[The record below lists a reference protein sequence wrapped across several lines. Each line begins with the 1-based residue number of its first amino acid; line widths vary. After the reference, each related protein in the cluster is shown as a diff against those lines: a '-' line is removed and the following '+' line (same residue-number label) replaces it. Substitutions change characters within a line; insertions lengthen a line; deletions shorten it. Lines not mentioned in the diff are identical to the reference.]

1 MRVRSGHGA
10 PGRRLPSTD
19 VPLAAGLINDAL
31 SGIARALEV
40 PVHVAALLLLLVL
53 GVELGRAVT
62 EIWRRHRPGRTRLPE
77 LARTIVHDPR
87 RTAELAPQAPTPIAT
102 NALEAIGAA
111 LGAHQREWVE
121 HALTE
126 YEIAVGRRLDRT
138 RLLVRFGPALG
149 LAGTLIP
156 LAPGLGALGR
166 GDIAGLAA
174 DLQVAFA
181 ATVIGLLVGTV
192 AFGLTLTR
200 TRLYAEDL
208 AAIEHAVSLL
218 PPGGHQNTTT
228 PTTGAP
234 PAGVGTGS

>member
-1 MRVRSGHGA
+1 VTT
-10 PGRRLPSTD
+10 LTD

-62 EIWRRHRPGRTRLPE
+62 EIWRRHRPGRLRLPE
-77 LARTIVHDPR
+77 LSRTIVHDPR
-87 RTAELAPQAPTPIAT
+87 RTAELAPQAPTPIAA

-111 LGAHQREWVE
+111 IGAGQREWIE

-166 GDIAGLAA
+166 GDIAGLAE

-208 AAIEHAVSLL
+208 AAIEHAVALL
-218 PPGGHQNTTT
+218 PPDRG
-228 PTTGAP
+228 PTS
-234 PAGVGTGS
+234 PAAVSPATGVGVPSGSAS

>member
-1 MRVRSGHGA
+1 M
-10 PGRRLPSTD
+10 
-19 VPLAAGLINDAL
+19 PLAAGLINDAL

-53 GVELGRAVT
+53 GVELGRAAT
-62 EIWRRHRPGRTRLPE
+62 EIWRRHRPGRIRLPA

-87 RTAELAPQAPTPIAT
+87 QTAALAPQAPTPIAA

-111 LGAHQREWVE
+111 LGAGQREWVE
-121 HALTE
+121 HALIE

-218 PPGGHQNTTT
+218 PPGGHPITTT
-228 PTTGAP
+228 PTTGSPAP
-234 PAGVGTGS
+234 GVGIPAPTPS

>member
-1 MRVRSGHGA
+1 MYG
-10 PGRRLPSTD
+10 GRQRALPSTD
-19 VPLAAGLINDAL
+19 VPLAAGLVNDAL

-40 PVHVAALLLLLVL
+40 PVHVGALLLLLVL
-53 GVELGRAVT
+53 GLELGRAVT
-62 EIWRRHRPGRTRLPE
+62 EIWRRNRPGRQRLPE
-77 LARTIVHDPR
+77 IARTIVHDPR
-87 RTAELAPQAPTPIAT
+87 RTAELAPLAPTPIAT

-111 LGAHQREWVE
+111 LGTNQREWVE

-138 RLLVRFGPALG
+138 RLLIRFGPALG

-156 LAPGLGALGR
+156 LAPGLAALGR

-208 AAIEHAVSLL
+208 ATIEHAVALL
-218 PPGGHQNTTT
+218 PPGGHPNPAT
-228 PTTGAP
+228 PTTGSP
-234 PAGVGTGS
+234 GPGVGVPSPMPS

>member
-1 MRVRSGHGA
+1 M
-10 PGRRLPSTD
+10 
-19 VPLAAGLINDAL
+19 PLAAGLINDAL

-40 PVHVAALLLLLVL
+40 PVHVGALLLLLVL
-53 GVELGRAVT
+53 AIELGRAVT
-62 EIWRRHRPGRTRLPE
+62 ETWRRHRPGRTRLPE
-77 LARTIVHDPR
+77 LARTVVHDPR
-87 RTAELAPQAPTPIAT
+87 QTAALAPQAPTPIAQT
-102 NALEAIGAA
+102 ALEAIGAA
-111 LGAHQREWVE
+111 LGAGQREWIE

-138 RLLVRFGPALG
+138 RMLVRFGPALG

-156 LAPGLGALGR
+156 LAPGLAALGR

-208 AAIEHAVSLL
+208 AAIEHAVGLL
-218 PPGGHQNTTT
+218 PPGGHPAAT
-228 PTTGAP
+228 PTTGSPAP
-234 PAGVGTGS
+234 GTGVPSPMPS